1 MIHFYHNMYM
11 NRGEEN
17 KRIYE
22 DSKDKPHYYGPKIL
36 IVVCMYNEGIGAIN
50 LTLKGIYK
58 NLKALKK

>member
-1 MIHFYHNMYM
+1 M
-11 NRGEEN
+11 NRAEEN
-17 KRIYE
+17 KRVYE
-22 DSKDKPHYYGPKIL
+22 DSKGKAHHYGPKVF

>member
-1 MIHFYHNMYM
+1 MYM
-11 NRGEEN
+11 NRAEEN
-17 KRIYE
+17 KRVYE
-22 DSKDKPHYYGPKIL
+22 DSKGKAHHYGPKVF